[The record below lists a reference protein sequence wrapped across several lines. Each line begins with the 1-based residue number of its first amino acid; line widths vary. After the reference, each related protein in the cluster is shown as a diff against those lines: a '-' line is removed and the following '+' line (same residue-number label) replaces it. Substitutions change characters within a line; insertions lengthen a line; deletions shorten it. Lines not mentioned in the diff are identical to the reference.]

1 MKLLS
6 ALIALCVAV
15 SFGADR
21 RDLLIARNNV
31 PTGPPWT
38 DSPANYTTGMK
49 VWLQADA
56 LITNDASGLL
66 AGWGDSS
73 GNNNRAIQT
82 TNIFKPRVITN
93 AYGFGNTVRFDGTS
107 NFMHT
112 PNIVIGASGQN
123 WTLVFIGRLHTGTDD
138 NPVLNRSGA
147 NNHMLRLGI
156 AATNSVG
163 NYNGSTTTEGNVGG
177 ALSNQCRFV
186 VMRSTNVTCYFR
198 NNSASNSVA
207 QPSVP
212 SIPWDQIG
220 GYPQFGTFTPI
231 DVSEVIAWTNRFL
244 TEVELNSLFTNYAK
258 IKYSITLP

>member
-6 ALIALCVAV
+6 ALLSLIVAL
-15 SFGADR
+15 SFGAER

-82 TNIFKPRVITN
+82 TNLFKPTVVTN

-112 PNIVIGASGQN
+112 PSIVIGASGQH
-123 WTLVFIGRLHTGTDD
+123 WTMVFIGRMRTGTDD
-138 NPVLNRSGA
+138 SPILNRSTA
-147 NNHMLRLGI
+147 NNSALRLAI
-156 AATNSVG
+156 TATNSIG
-163 NYNGSTTTEGNVGG
+163 NFNGSATTEGTIGG

-186 VMRSTNVTCYFR
+186 VMRSTNVLCFLK
-198 NNSASNSVA
+198 NNSASNSIA
-207 QPSVP
+207 QTSVP
-212 SIPWDQIG
+212 TIPFDQIG
-220 GYPQFGTFTPI
+220 GYPVFGLFAPI
-231 DVSEVIAWTNRFL
+231 DISEIVVWTNRFL
-244 TEVELNSLFTNYAK
+244 TELELNSLYTNYAK
-258 IKYSITLP
+258 IKYNITLP